1 MESSTHDGGDNG
13 DDVVVVRNHQTKM
26 QLPTLESLEFD
37 KIKKDQTVIFLELRQ
52 QQKSIETET
61 CRDIRA
67 CRLNEP
73 RVKEL

>member
-52 QQKSIETET
+52 QQKSIET
-61 CRDIRA
+61 
-67 CRLNEP
+67 
-73 RVKEL
+73 